1 MMYTFTKRKNR
12 VHLDEKV
19 TQYLSMLSTLCMLNI
34 GKL

>member
-1 MMYTFTKRKNR
+1 MMHAFTKRKNR

-19 TQYLSMLSTLCMLNI
+19 TQYLLILSILCMLNI